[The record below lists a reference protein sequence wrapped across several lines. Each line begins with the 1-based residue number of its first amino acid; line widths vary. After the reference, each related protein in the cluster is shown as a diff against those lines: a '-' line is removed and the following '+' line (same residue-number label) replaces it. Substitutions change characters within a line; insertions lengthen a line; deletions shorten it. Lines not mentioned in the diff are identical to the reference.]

1 MIRRAILLFGFFIF
15 LTVSLFP
22 DRLTLPLPAPDKPGG
37 TPFDTTSHELE
48 REVLTGLFLPETGP
62 ITSIAPLTAEWKA
75 DGTLGSGHGGDWL
88 GKIPQNIVRAERPG
102 CLPIGLRLLLI
113 ISQERSSIAQ
123 IQILWRSW
131 KDGVWSGKVIPSPV
145 WGKPAG
151 QKDQTRVVTLLIEQ
165 GGTPVGLWGT
175 LDSLGLRQVSLVLYE
190 IPSRKKVSG
199 SNPSKD
205 SSQKILKNLPFPS
218 PVTSPFS
225 PTPPTPPT
233 VQLENPSS

>member
-1 MIRRAILLFGFFIF
+1 MLLCGFFIF
-15 LTVSLFP
+15 LTVLLFP

-62 ITSIAPLTAEWKA
+62 ITSMAPLNSEWKA

-88 GKIPQNIVRAERPG
+88 GGIPKHILRVEKPG
-102 CLPIGLRLLLI
+102 YLPLGLRLLLI
-113 ISQERSSIAQ
+113 LTPERSSIAQ

-131 KDGVWSGKVIPSPV
+131 KDGVWNGKVVPSPV

-151 QKDQTRVVTLLIEQ
+151 PKDQTRVVTLLIEQ

-190 IPSRKKVSG
+190 IPTSEKASD
-199 SNPSKD
+199 SPPSKD
-205 SSQKILKNLPFPS
+205 SAQKISTHLPFFNSVSS
-218 PVTSPFS
+218 PLL
-225 PTPPTPPT
+225 PTPPTAPT
-233 VQLENPSS
+233 VQLEKPSN